1 VADQNPNP
9 STTQIQPKRQRGD
22 GRIFPRGR
30 TLWCS
35 FYADGVEH
43 RESTKTND
51 PIKAEK
57 YLRAR
62 LKEVHA
68 HELDPTK
75 PFISQRDRRRKID
88 DLMDG
93 LKADFEIRGK
103 WNAQVRTNIEHV
115 RSTFGMIRAINLT
128 KEDVDEYINQRLATG
143 YANASINRTTQL
155 LKQGFILAELPAPKI
170 RRLDERDNKRRGF
183 FNEQDVRRL
192 LSNLT
197 TELADF
203 VLFAWLT
210 GMRKGEI
217 ASLRWEDVDGNEL
230 VLRGENAKNGEERV
244 IPFEGEL
251 ADLIERRKLS
261 RQFKLNGMM
270 MLSAFIFHRRGEPI
284 CEFRKSW
291 ARACCMAGLGKMV
304 CPTCDEGVDAKRKC
318 EKCGVT
324 WTHEKL
330 KYRGRIIHDFRRT
343 AVRDMVRAGVPET
356 VAMSISGHKTRSIFD
371 RYNIT
376 DKRDQRDALRATQL
390 YRQQQAEQQTGITT
404 AATLH

>member
-1 VADQNPNP
+1 MADLDHSPT
-9 STTQIQPKRQRGD
+9 TTQTQPTRQRGD
-22 GRIFPRGR
+22 GRIFLRGSK
-30 TLWCS
+30 LWCS
-35 FYADGVEH
+35 YYVDGIEH
-43 RESTKTND
+43 RESTKTDD

-93 LKADFEIRGK
+93 LKADFEIRAK
-103 WNAQVRTNIEHV
+103 WNPQVRTNIEHV
-115 RSTFGMIRAINLT
+115 RSAFGTIRAMNLT
-128 KEDVDEYINQRLATG
+128 KEDVDDYISQRLAAG

-155 LKQGFILAELPAPKI
+155 LKQGFVLAELPAPKI
-170 RRLDERDNKRRGF
+170 RRLEERDNKRRGF
-183 FNEQDVRRL
+183 FTEQDVRRV
-192 LSNLT
+192 LSNLS

-251 ADLIERRKLS
+251 ADLIERRKRA

-270 MLSAFIFHRRGEPI
+270 MLSAFIFHRRGERI

-304 CPTCDEGVDAKRKC
+304 CPTCRDGVDAKHKC

-324 WTHEKL
+324 WAYEKL
-330 KYRGRIIHDFRRT
+330 KYTGKIIHDFRRT

-376 DKRDQRDALRATQL
+376 DKRDQREALRATQL
-390 YRQQQAEQQTGITT
+390 YRQRQAEQQTVV
-404 AATLH
+404 AMPATVN

>member
-1 VADQNPNP
+1 MSASGRCANTDPVLTKLAFEGGKMADLQYTPL
-9 STTQIQPKRQRGD
+9 SATQTQTKPIRQRGD
-22 GRIFPRGR
+22 GRIFPRGN

-35 FYADGVEH
+35 FYVDGVEH

-68 HELDPTK
+68 HELDLTK
-75 PFISQRDRRRKID
+75 PFISQRNRRRKID

-115 RSTFGMIRAINLT
+115 RSAFGMIRALNLT
-128 KEDVDEYINQRLATG
+128 KEDVDQYINHRLAAG

-183 FNEQDVRRL
+183 FTEQDVRRV

-203 VLFAWLT
+203 VMFAWLT

-217 ASLRWEDVDGNEL
+217 ASLQWEDVDGNEL
-230 VLRGENAKNGEERV
+230 VLRGEREEWGGASHSVR
-244 IPFEGEL
+244 
-251 ADLIERRKLS
+251 
-261 RQFKLNGMM
+261 
-270 MLSAFIFHRRGEPI
+270 RRG
-284 CEFRKSW
+284 
-291 ARACCMAGLGKMV
+291 A
-304 CPTCDEGVDAKRKC
+304 
-318 EKCGVT
+318 
-324 WTHEKL
+324 
-330 KYRGRIIHDFRRT
+330 
-343 AVRDMVRAGVPET
+343 
-356 VAMSISGHKTRSIFD
+356 
-371 RYNIT
+371 N
-376 DKRDQRDALRATQL
+376 
-390 YRQQQAEQQTGITT
+390 
-404 AATLH
+404 